1 MAGLYSQS
9 KYSITETPRPTSFIC
24 NMMAYALP
32 SGTRLE
38 LIKAPEDVV
47 RYKDNNNL
55 IIKDCRGTY
64 HIYQFY
70 EFLVRKG

>member
-1 MAGLYSQS
+1 
-9 KYSITETPRPTSFIC
+9 
-24 NMMAYALP
+24 MMAYALP

-47 RYKDNNNL
+47 RYKDSNNL

>member
-47 RYKDNNNL
+47 RY